1 MASKPSLLAQS
12 VPVWSCC
19 SSPCFMAGAPVHH
32 RLQVLELSSEL
43 QTTELRWLMGRMA
56 DAEVA
61 RSESS
66 LTKSQ
71 KNNQKKKL
79 RKEKRRRRPAHR
91 PLRRGSAQRVRATT
105 TAADGP
111 PSDGG

>member
-1 MASKPSLLAQS
+1 MVKLPTCQHPYRTSIPLRI
-12 VPVWSCC
+12 PDETG
-19 SSPCFMAGAPVHH
+19 FMAGAPVHH

-91 PLRRGSAQRVRATT
+91 RDGAVV
-105 TAADGP
+105 AA
-111 PSDGG
+111 GGAG

>member
-79 RKEKRRRRPAHR
+79 RKEKRR

>member
-1 MASKPSLLAQS
+1 
-12 VPVWSCC
+12 
-19 SSPCFMAGAPVHH
+19 MAGAPVHH

-71 KNNQKKKL
+71 KARLPCECTVTRQ
-79 RKEKRRRRPAHR
+79 
-91 PLRRGSAQRVRATT
+91 G
-105 TAADGP
+105 
-111 PSDGG
+111 